1 MVGTTSISGLFIG
14 ASKVSY
20 SDFTLDR
27 VRKTFALTISDKVDI
42 FASIPQIECPRLLT
56 EILRE
61 NIPLAL
67 ASNTE
72 KSRSEM
78 IIAPILIAVRK
89 YLNNQIS
96 LFSGIDFTVDPAQ
109 GLNGN
114 CDFILSRSPELLIL
128 NAPVVTIVEAKKE
141 NINAGLGQCVAEML
155 AAKLFNEREGN
166 NIPTIYGTVTT
177 GTNWKFLK
185 LIGQV
190 VEIDLIEYYINNI
203 GKILGILSNILTE
216 EIL

>member
-1 MVGTTSISGLFIG
+1 M
-14 ASKVSY
+14 SY

-27 VRKTFALTISDKVDI
+27 VRKTFGLTISDKIDI
-42 FASIPQIECPRLLT
+42 FPSVQEVECPPLLA
-56 EILRE
+56 EVLRE

-96 LFSGIDFTVDPAQ
+96 LFSGIDFTVDSAQ

-114 CDFILSRSPELLIL
+114 CDFIISRSPELLIL

-166 NIPTIYGTVTT
+166 NIQAIYGTVTT

-190 VEIDLIEYYINNI
+190 IEIDLSEYYINDI
-203 GKILGILSNILTE
+203 GKIIGILSNILTE
-216 EIL
+216 EVF